1 MEILFPFLIA
11 RLVSEFKLGVSRATK
26 DLLGGT
32 AGWGIPCTTA
42 RGTLVAWLAS
52 VRRILDYEG
61 KFEPNVFSSP
71 LWCFAFLS
79 SVSCSVPSTLEV
91 APVTDQRPSCAA
103 VTDLNRG

>member
-1 MEILFPFLIA
+1 MLA
-11 RLVSEFKLGVSRATK
+11 RQPKTFWVA
-26 DLLGGT
+26 LLGGESLV
-32 AGWGIPCTTA
+32 PLH
-42 RGTLVAWLAS
+42 GTLVAWLAS
-52 VRRILDYEG
+52 VCRILDYEG

-79 SVSCSVPSTLEV
+79 SVSCPVPSTLEV